1 MPLAAPV
8 TAAADPRIA
17 VIEFQLH
24 VGKEF
29 GWGETCSET
38 CRKHLMCPITLI
50 RPTGF
55 GNRATLA
62 LASSAVVALDHFGLF
77 APPADQTPS

>member
-1 MPLAAPV
+1 
-8 TAAADPRIA
+8 
-17 VIEFQLH
+17 
-24 VGKEF
+24 
-29 GWGETCSET
+29 
-38 CRKHLMCPITLI
+38 MCPITLI